1 MRTTHATRRIAT
13 LGLCSLLGLCA
24 AATGASAS
32 RRRHPP
38 PRRRGTTAATDTTA
52 AAKTRAAVATATAY
66 AGTAVAPANPAID
79 ADGYLR
85 TAVEAARHRA
95 TRRLTEDAFIAL
107 SREPGTVILDARS
120 REKYDELHVRG
131 AVHLAFPDI
140 TAENLARVLPDRGAR
155 ILIYCNNNFANAP
168 GPFPTKLPSA
178 ALNLS
183 TYVALYTYGYRNVW
197 ELGPLVD
204 ARATR
209 IEFASAGA
217 AGSAGR

>member
-13 LGLCSLLGLCA
+13 LGLCSMLGLCA
-24 AATGASAS
+24 AATGASAAA
-32 RRRHPP
+32 
-38 PRRRGTTAATDTTA
+38 TTASAATTG
-52 AAKTRAAVATATAY
+52 ATATAKNRAAAAATTAS
-66 AGTAVAPANPAID
+66 AGAPANPAID

-85 TAVEAARHRA
+85 FAAEAAEHRA
-95 TRRLTEDAFIAL
+95 ARRLTEDAFIAL

-140 TAENLARVLPDRGAR
+140 TVESLARVLPDRGAR

-168 GPFPTKLPSA
+168 GPFPTKLPGA

-204 ARATR
+204 VRATR

-217 AGSAGR
+217 ADSAGR

>member
-1 MRTTHATRRIAT
+1 MRTTHAMRATRRITT
-13 LGLCSLLGLCA
+13 LGACALLGLCA
-24 AATGASAS
+24 AVTGASAAATTAS
-32 RRRHPP
+32 AATT
-38 PRRRGTTAATDTTA
+38 GTTAATTNKA
-52 AAKTRAAVATATAY
+52 AAATTRPAA
-66 AGTAVAPANPAID
+66 AGALANPAID

-85 TAVEAARHRA
+85 IAAEAAQHRA
-95 TRRLTEDAFIAL
+95 ARRLTEDAFIAL

-140 TAENLARVLPDRGAR
+140 TVESLARVLPDRNAR

-168 GPFPTKLPSA
+168 GPFPAKLPSA

-197 ELGPLVD
+197 ELGPFLD

-217 AGSAGR
+217 AASAAR

>member
-1 MRTTHATRRIAT
+1 MHATHATRRIAT
-13 LGLCSLLGLCA
+13 LGACALLGLCA
-24 AATGASAS
+24 AATAAPAAAT
-32 RRRHPP
+32 R
-38 PRRRGTTAATDTTA
+38 TTAATTNEA
-52 AAKTRAAVATATAY
+52 AAAANASPAPAL
-66 AGTAVAPANPAID
+66 APANPAID
-79 ADGYLR
+79 ADGYMR
-85 TAVEAARHRA
+85 FAAEAAAHRA
-95 TRRLTEDAFIAL
+95 ARRLTEDAFIAL

-140 TAENLARVLPDRGAR
+140 TVESLARVLPDRNAR

-168 GPFPTKLPSA
+168 GPFPAKLPGA

-197 ELGPLVD
+197 ELGPFLD

-209 IEFASAGA
+209 IEFASAGPA
-217 AGSAGR
+217 AAAPR

>member
-1 MRTTHATRRIAT
+1 MRTTRLIAM
-13 LGLCSLLGLCA
+13 LGLCSMAALGAAAPRASA
-24 AATGASAS
+24 AATAASAVAT
-32 RRRHPP
+32 
-38 PRRRGTTAATDTTA
+38 GTTASATA
-52 AAKTRAAVATATAY
+52 ASAAA
-66 AGTAVAPANPAID
+66 AGTLANPAID

-85 TAVEAARHRA
+85 IAAEAAQHRA
-95 TRRLTEDAFIAL
+95 ARRLTEDAFIAM

-120 REKYDELHVRG
+120 REKYDELHIRG

-140 TAENLARVLPDRGAR
+140 TVESLARVLPDRNAR

-168 GPFPTKLPSA
+168 GPFPAKLPRA

-197 ELGPLVD
+197 ELGPFLD

-217 AGSAGR
+217 AGSATR

>member
-24 AATGASAS
+24 AATGASAATT
-32 RRRHPP
+32 
-38 PRRRGTTAATDTTA
+38 GTTAAA
-52 AAKTRAAVATATAY
+52 QNRAVAPTTTAY

-120 REKYDELHVRG
+120 REKYDELHIRG

-140 TAENLARVLPDRGAR
+140 TVENLARVLPDRNAR

-168 GPFPTKLPSA
+168 SPFPTKLPTA

-204 ARATR
+204 ARAAR

-217 AGSAGR
+217 VGSAGR

>member
-1 MRTTHATRRIAT
+1 MRTTRHIAS
-13 LGLCSLLGLCA
+13 LCLCAMLGLCA
-24 AATGASAS
+24 AA
-32 RRRHPP
+32 P
-38 PRRRGTTAATDTTA
+38 GTTAAATTA
-52 AAKTRAAVATATAY
+52 N
-66 AGTAVAPANPAID
+66 AGPLANPAID

-85 TAVEAARHRA
+85 IAAEAARHRA
-95 TRRLTEDAFIAL
+95 TRRLTEDAFIAM

-120 REKYDELHVRG
+120 REKYDELHIRG

-140 TAENLARVLPDRGAR
+140 TVESLARVLPDRNAR

-168 GPFPTKLPSA
+168 SPFPAKLPRA

-197 ELGPLVD
+197 ELGPFLD

-217 AGSAGR
+217 AGSATR

>member
-1 MRTTHATRRIAT
+1 MRTTHAMRATRRIAT
-13 LGLCSLLGLCA
+13 LGACALLGLCA
-24 AATGASAS
+24 AVTGASAAATTAS
-32 RRRHPP
+32 TATTR
-38 PRRRGTTAATDTTA
+38 TTAATMNKA
-52 AAKTRAAVATATAY
+52 AAATTRPAA
-66 AGTAVAPANPAID
+66 AGALANPAID

-85 TAVEAARHRA
+85 IAAEAAQHRA
-95 TRRLTEDAFIAL
+95 ARRLTEDAFIAM

-120 REKYDELHVRG
+120 REKFDELHVRG

-140 TAENLARVLPDRGAR
+140 TAESLARVLPDRNAR

-168 GPFPTKLPSA
+168 GPFPTKLASA

-197 ELGPLVD
+197 ELGPFLD

-217 AGSAGR
+217 AASATR

>member
-24 AATGASAS
+24 AATGASAFATTAS
-32 RRRHPP
+32 AATT
-38 PRRRGTTAATDTTA
+38 GTTAATDTTA

-183 TYVALYTYGYRNVW
+183 TYVALYTYGYRDVW

-217 AGSAGR
+217 AGARGR